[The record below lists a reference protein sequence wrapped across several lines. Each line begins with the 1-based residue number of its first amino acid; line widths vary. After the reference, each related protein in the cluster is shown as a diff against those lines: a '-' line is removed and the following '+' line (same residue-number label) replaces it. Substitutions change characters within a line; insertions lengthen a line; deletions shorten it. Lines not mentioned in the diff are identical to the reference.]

1 MAENRTEQDGERGF
15 TIVDRRGEGR
25 EEAPAAPAAGRE
37 LPGVDFSTFLLS
49 LASSA
54 FYHLGVIPDPETGKP
69 REEPDLALARQTI
82 DTLEMLQTKTLGN
95 LDEEEAHLIESLL
108 YELRM
113 RFVHAKEKPEPAGSD
128 AGAPMAK

>member
-15 TIVDRRGEGR
+15 TIVDRRCERR
-25 EEAPAAPAAGRE
+25 EEAPAAPAAERE

-54 FYHLGVIPDPETGKP
+54 FYHLGVIPDPETGEP

-82 DTLEMLQTKTLGN
+82 DTLEMLQSKTLGN
-95 LDEEEAHLIESLL
+95 LEEEEAHLIESLL

-113 RFVHAKEKPEPAGSD
+113 RFVHAKEKTEPVGSD
-128 AGAPMAK
+128 A